1 MISTMNSITNQSPK
15 RELLSKGEISL
26 VGNKYILNVTL
37 EFKSPSGA
45 SDFILGGSTNGWVE
59 WKTTEG
65 KTLDEIFRK

>member
-1 MISTMNSITNQSPK
+1 M
-15 RELLSKGEISL
+15 
-26 VGNKYILNVTL
+26 GNKYILNVTL